1 MISYNSFKEMINLL
15 NTIGVELDN
24 FNRGMER
31 ILGSDTSSMYYAPLN
46 IVENYIIEILQTELG
61 ESKEG
66 AEWFIYDGLSQIN
79 GGGTEIGEND
89 KTYTIKSLK
98 DYYDYL
104 VSLNKN

>member
-1 MISYNSFKEMINLL
+1 MISYDMFKDMINLM
-15 NTIGVELDN
+15 NTVSVELDN

-31 ILGSDTSSMYYAPLN
+31 ILGSDTSSMYYVPLN
-46 IVENYIIEILQTELG
+46 IVENYIISTLQTELG

-79 GGGTEIGEND
+79 RGGTEIEENG

-104 VSLNKN
+104 ISLNN

>member
-1 MISYNSFKEMINLL
+1 MISYDMFKDMINLM
-15 NTIGVELDN
+15 NTVGVELDN

-31 ILGSDTSSMYYAPLN
+31 VLGSDTSSMYYAPLN
-46 IVENYIIEILQTELG
+46 IVENYIISTLQTELG

-66 AEWFIYDGLSQIN
+66 AEWFIYNGLAQIN
-79 GGGTEIGEND
+79 RGGTEIGENG

-104 VSLNKN
+104 ISLNN